1 VISELVKIFYKT
13 LAVEL
18 GSDFEVGLRF
28 SNDFVL
34 THPNAAILINLD
46 NVYLTKP
53 SIELQDVTFTL
64 QVYVVANNLLDYID
78 QLKIVDRV
86 KNVIGGVIVNGS
98 NCYVQRINEVFV
110 GENATVFSLTV
121 SNNNLVTRVM

>member
-1 VISELVKIFYKT
+1 VISKLIEIFYKT

-18 GSDFEVGLRF
+18 GSDYEVGMRF

-34 THPNAAILINLD
+34 THPKAAILINLD
-46 NVYLTKP
+46 NVYLSKP
-53 SIELQDVTFTL
+53 AIELQDVTFTL

-98 NCYVQRINEVFV
+98 NCYVHRVNEVFV
-110 GENATVFSLTV
+110 GGNATVFSLTV